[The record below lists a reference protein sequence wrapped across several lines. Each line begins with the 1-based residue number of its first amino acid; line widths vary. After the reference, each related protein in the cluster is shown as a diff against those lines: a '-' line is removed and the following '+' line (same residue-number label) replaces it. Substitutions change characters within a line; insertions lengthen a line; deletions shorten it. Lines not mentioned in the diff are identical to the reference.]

1 MINLYFGGKKKESGH
16 RNKILRFSG
25 NDGSP
30 GHKRPQPT
38 RDPVLQRSQT
48 VPKGGHDPHSQGR
61 DPHEKPE
68 TSMETQPQLLGWL
81 FQIYLNIT
89 VIKTYLQKII
99 KFTVNVVNT
108 HFHPPLILKCMF
120 S

>member
-1 MINLYFGGKKKESGH
+1 MINLYFGGKKKESSH

-38 RDPVLQRSQT
+38 RDPVPQRGQA

-61 DPHEKPE
+61 DPHEK
-68 TSMETQPQLLGWL
+68 SVETQPQLLGRL
-81 FQIYLNIT
+81 IRIYLNIT
-89 VIKTYLQKII
+89 VIKTYLQKNI
-99 KFTVNVVNT
+99 KFTVSMVKNI
-108 HFHPPLILKCMF
+108 FFRL
-120 S
+120 